1 MGVLLGQAKRV
12 IKPGETATPPN
23 GVIHCFFNPTD
34 RFVRFKGEARP
45 GRKGLEQFV
54 QIAYGLARDGHV
66 NKKGYPNKL
75 SHVAL
80 LMEMGDVRIPGLTF
94 RLLAPIFRRI
104 AAGARRRGIERQ
116 LITRYCT

>member
-1 MGVLLGQAKRV
+1 MIEA
-12 IKPGETATPPN
+12 GESATVPK

-45 GRKGLEQFV
+45 GRKGLEQFA

-66 NKKGYPNKL
+66 NKKEHPNRL

-80 LMEMGDVRIPGLTF
+80 LIETGDVRIPGLTF
-94 RLLAPIFRRI
+94 KLFAPLLRAI
-104 AAGARRRGIERQ
+104 AVWARRRGVERQ
-116 LITRYCT
+116 LIARYCT